1 MNPDDYRALTAHG
14 KLYASL
20 TPEDEALL
28 REAGPRLRPRLP
40 HVTDGFYQ
48 VLLSI
53 PEARPLL
60 EGRMDKLRNTHLE
73 WLERLFTG
81 PYDADFTRYLY
92 DVGATHVR
100 VRLPV
105 EFMACGITQIGNH
118 LLAELATLYGDDG
131 PRLARTARAISAV
144 LGFSQIIMQE
154 SYQSSL
160 LAQELDRFLAITG
173 ISRTLFENLARSYRD
188 GPSVTSAHL

>member
-1 MNPDDYRALTAHG
+1 MNTEDYRALTAHG
-14 KLYASL
+14 KLYAGF
-20 TPEDEALL
+20 TPEHEALL

-40 HVTDGFYQ
+40 GVTDGFYQ

-53 PEARPLL
+53 PEARPFL
-60 EGRMDKLRNTHLE
+60 EGRMDKLRHTHLE

-81 PYDADFTRYLY
+81 PYDAGFTRYLY
-92 DVGATHVR
+92 DVGVAHVR

-118 LLAELATLYGDDG
+118 LLEELAALYGDDG
-131 PRLARTARAISAV
+131 PRLARTARAVNGV
-144 LGFSQIIMQE
+144 LGFSQVIMQE

-160 LAQELDRFLAITG
+160 LARELDRFLTVTG
-173 ISRTLFENLARSYRD
+173 ISRTLFENLSRSHRD
-188 GPSVTSAHL
+188 